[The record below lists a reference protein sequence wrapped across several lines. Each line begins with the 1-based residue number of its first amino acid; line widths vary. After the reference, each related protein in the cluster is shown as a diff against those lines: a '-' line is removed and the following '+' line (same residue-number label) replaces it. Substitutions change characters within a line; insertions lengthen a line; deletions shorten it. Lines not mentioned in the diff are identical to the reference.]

1 MEDDKLK
8 DTAAEVRKEAETES
22 GAQAAEAQP
31 AQQPEAAVKQE
42 PSELDKLNAELDKAK
57 EEIKGLT
64 EEAARARA
72 DYYNFRTRVERDRE
86 RDRKLA
92 SEKAIKDLLPV
103 YENLDRLVDA
113 VEDKEGSLYKGMS
126 MICRQFS
133 AAMQNLGLE
142 QIPTDGKF
150 DPALHEAVSME
161 PVADEAK
168 DGFIIGALRKGYRLA
183 GRVIRAPQVRVGK
196 FTGKQE

>member
-1 MEDDKLK
+1 MDDEQLK
-8 DTAAEVRKEAETES
+8 NTE
-22 GAQAAEAQP
+22 AQAADTTPQPQPQEAAQAAAP
-31 AQQPEAAVKQE
+31 QQPEKQDA
-42 PSELDKLNAELDKAK
+42 PELDRLK
-57 EEIKGLT
+57 EELGKAQKEVKDLT

-142 QIPTDGKF
+142 QIPTEGKF

>member
-1 MEDDKLK
+1 MDDEQLK
-8 DTAAEVRKEAETES
+8 NTTATGQKQEEAA
-22 GAQAAEAQP
+22 AQAAQSETGAAQ
-31 AQQPEAAVKQE
+31 K
-42 PSELDKLNAELDKAK
+42 PSELDKLSEEFAKAQK
-57 EEIKGLT
+57 DIKDLT

-103 YENLDRLVDA
+103 YENLERLVEA

-126 MICRQFS
+126 MISRQFA
-133 AAMQNLGLE
+133 AAMQDLGLE

>member
-1 MEDDKLK
+1 MDDEQLK
-8 DTAAEVRKEAETES
+8 NTTATGQKQEEAAAEP
-22 GAQAAEAQP
+22 AQAAQSEAGA
-31 AQQPEAAVKQE
+31 AQK
-42 PSELDKLNAELDKAK
+42 PSELDKLSEEFAKAQK
-57 EEIKGLT
+57 DIKDLT

-103 YENLDRLVDA
+103 YENLERLVEA

-126 MICRQFS
+126 MISRQFA
-133 AAMQNLGLE
+133 AAMQDLGLE

-168 DGFIIGALRKGYRLA
+168 DGFIIGALRKGYRLS

>member
-1 MEDDKLK
+1 M
-8 DTAAEVRKEAETES
+8 
-22 GAQAAEAQP
+22 
-31 AQQPEAAVKQE
+31 
-42 PSELDKLNAELDKAK
+42 
-57 EEIKGLT
+57 
-64 EEAARARA
+64 
-72 DYYNFRTRVERDRE
+72 ERDRE

-103 YENLDRLVDA
+103 YENLERLVEA

-126 MICRQFS
+126 MISRQFA
-133 AAMQNLGLE
+133 AAMQDLGLE

>member
-1 MEDDKLK
+1 MDDEQLK
-8 DTAAEVRKEAETES
+8 NTE
-22 GAQAAEAQP
+22 AQAADTTPQPQPQEAAQAAAP
-31 AQQPEAAVKQE
+31 QQPEKQDA
-42 PSELDKLNAELDKAK
+42 PELDRLK
-57 EEIKGLT
+57 EELGKAQKEVKDLT

-126 MICRQFS
+126 MISRQFA
-133 AAMQNLGLE
+133 AAMQDLGLE

>member
-1 MEDDKLK
+1 MDDEQLK
-8 DTAAEVRKEAETES
+8 NTE
-22 GAQAAEAQP
+22 AQAADTTPQPQPQEAAQAAAP
-31 AQQPEAAVKQE
+31 QQPEKQE
-42 PSELDKLNAELDKAK
+42 APELDRLK
-57 EEIKGLT
+57 EELGKAQKEVKDLT

-142 QIPTDGKF
+142 QIPTEGKF

>member
-1 MEDDKLK
+1 MDDEQLK
-8 DTAAEVRKEAETES
+8 NTTAAGQKQEEAAAETV
-22 GAQAAEAQP
+22 QAAQSETGAAQ
-31 AQQPEAAVKQE
+31 K
-42 PSELDKLNAELDKAK
+42 PSELGKLSEELAKAQK
-57 EEIKGLT
+57 DIKDLT

-103 YENLDRLVDA
+103 YENLERLVEA

-126 MICRQFS
+126 MISRQFA
-133 AAMQNLGLE
+133 AAMQDLGLE

>member
-1 MEDDKLK
+1 MDDEQLK
-8 DTAAEVRKEAETES
+8 NTE
-22 GAQAAEAQP
+22 AQAADTTPQPQPQEAAQAAAP
-31 AQQPEAAVKQE
+31 QQPEKQDA
-42 PSELDKLNAELDKAK
+42 PELDRLK
-57 EEIKGLT
+57 EELGKAQKEVKDLT

>member
-1 MEDDKLK
+1 MDDEQLK
-8 DTAAEVRKEAETES
+8 NTTATGQKQEEASAEP
-22 GAQAAEAQP
+22 AQAAQSEAGA
-31 AQQPEAAVKQE
+31 AQK
-42 PSELDKLNAELDKAK
+42 PSELDKLSEEFAKAQK
-57 EEIKGLT
+57 DIKDLT

-103 YENLDRLVDA
+103 YENLERLVEA

-126 MICRQFS
+126 MISRQFA
-133 AAMQNLGLE
+133 AAMQDLGLE